1 MEPPIRRALAT
12 VARSDKKEV
21 AALALSRNGTDL
33 RCFTGS
39 KKVRGFFSERKYGYI
54 YIHVI
59 MGMYLYTYIYIYE

>member
-54 YIHVI
+54 YICDNGYVS
-59 MGMYLYTYIYIYE
+59 LYIYIYIYE